1 MERKLLS
8 SLLCFLLCITVG
20 RAQNLEVFED
30 EPLNQ
35 KFFTSNSQVFNITT
49 QAGGTFQVYSV
60 GPGFGWNGTVADDKY
75 IDNFTTKQNNVPFT
89 VTIATAGA
97 VPFVLKSF
105 YGYLANYQDL
115 LNVSGSLTVVGK
127 LGGVT
132 QFTATASTGF
142 NTTLASQNGFTF
154 INMTTYGGS
163 NNSNKAID
171 ELVLSSTNNYHYIAI
186 DAFKWAPAYTV
197 ASSSTG
203 VSCNGGANGTAT
215 VTPSGGTPGY
225 TYSWAPSGGTAAT
238 ATGLTAGNYTC
249 TITDA
254 ASVTYVKVVTVSQP
268 TAITSSLTS
277 QTNVACNGGSTGA
290 ATITASGGAGGY
302 TYNWTPGNPTGDGTV
317 SVSGLTAGT
326 WTCTVTDANSCT
338 QTQTATIT
346 QPTAITSSLTSQ
358 TNVACNGGTTGAA
371 TITASGGA
379 GGYTYNWTPG
389 NPTGDGTVSVSGL
402 TAGTWTCTVTDAN
415 SCTKTQTVTITQP
428 ASTISGTTV
437 VTNISCFGGSNGS
450 IDLTP
455 TGGTP
460 GYTYNWGGGITT
472 QDRTGL
478 VAGTYTVTITDANA
492 CTGTVTAT
500 VTEPTALVATI
511 ASTNVSCNGGTNGTA
526 TVTATGGTGTKT
538 YSWAP
543 SGGTAATASGLAAGT
558 YTVTV
563 TDANMCMTTQTVS
576 ITEPAAL
583 VASIASKTN
592 VACNGASNGAA
603 TATVTGGTPVYT
615 YSWAPSGGTAATAS
629 GLAAGTYTVTV
640 TDANMCMTTQT
651 VSITEPA
658 ALVASIASKTN
669 VACNGASNGAATATV
684 TGGTPVYTYSW
695 APSGGTAATASG
707 LAAGTYTVTI
717 TDANMCMTTQ
727 TVSITEPVALVASI
741 ASKTNVACNGASNGA
756 ATATVTGGTPVYTY
770 SWAPSGGTAATASG
784 LAAGTYTVT
793 ITDANMCMTTQTV
806 SITQPAVIATTQTVS
821 ICAGASLVVGTST
834 YTISGT
840 YTDKLQSKSG
850 CDSTVTTVLTVN
862 TPVNVTVSVAA
873 NVITAN
879 ATGSTYQWIDCIN
892 GNSIVTGATSQSYTA
907 LITGSYAVIVT
918 TNNCSDTSVCT
929 PIIVTGIDVNSTA
942 TVLTVYPNPN
952 NGTFTIH
959 STLAGTYMI
968 INELGQAVH
977 RFQLNGTTD
986 QTANI
991 SELSNGTYYILGM
1004 SMGQLIKQKIVVI
1017 H

>member
-1 MERKLLS
+1 M
-8 SLLCFLLCITVG
+8 
-20 RAQNLEVFED
+20 
-30 EPLNQ
+30 
-35 KFFTSNSQVFNITT
+35 
-49 QAGGTFQVYSV
+49 
-60 GPGFGWNGTVADDKY
+60 
-75 IDNFTTKQNNVPFT
+75 
-89 VTIATAGA
+89 
-97 VPFVLKSF
+97 
-105 YGYLANYQDL
+105 
-115 LNVSGSLTVVGK
+115 
-127 LGGVT
+127 
-132 QFTATASTGF
+132 
-142 NTTLASQNGFTF
+142 
-154 INMTTYGGS
+154 
-163 NNSNKAID
+163 
-171 ELVLSSTNNYHYIAI
+171 
-186 DAFKWAPAYTV
+186 
-197 ASSSTG
+197 
-203 VSCNGGANGTAT
+203 
-215 VTPSGGTPGY
+215 
-225 TYSWAPSGGTAAT
+225 
-238 ATGLTAGNYTC
+238 
-249 TITDA
+249 
-254 ASVTYVKVVTVSQP
+254 
-268 TAITSSLTS
+268 
-277 QTNVACNGGSTGA
+277 
-290 ATITASGGAGGY
+290 
-302 TYNWTPGNPTGDGTV
+302 
-317 SVSGLTAGT
+317 
-326 WTCTVTDANSCT
+326 
-338 QTQTATIT
+338 
-346 QPTAITSSLTSQ
+346 
-358 TNVACNGGTTGAA
+358 
-371 TITASGGA
+371 
-379 GGYTYNWTPG
+379 
-389 NPTGDGTVSVSGL
+389 
-402 TAGTWTCTVTDAN
+402 
-415 SCTKTQTVTITQP
+415 
-428 ASTISGTTV
+428 
-437 VTNISCFGGSNGS
+437 
-450 IDLTP
+450 
-455 TGGTP
+455 
-460 GYTYNWGGGITT
+460 
-472 QDRTGL
+472 

-526 TVTATGGTGTKT
+526 TVTATGGTGTK
-538 YSWAP
+538 
-543 SGGTAATASGLAAGT
+543 
-558 YTVTV
+558 
-563 TDANMCMTTQTVS
+563 
-576 ITEPAAL
+576 
-583 VASIASKTN
+583 
-592 VACNGASNGAA
+592 
-603 TATVTGGTPVYT
+603 T